1 MIYQTASE
9 VLTAIK
15 TGEYIGI
22 IAYEGASQ
30 IDGKPIVAI
39 FNRIVTDSD
48 NTKTG
53 AMVQSWIM
61 RSDMKPM
68 DALKTG
74 ADESVCG
81 ECPLRPINKAK
92 LKAEKKRPCYVKVW
106 QAPRSVYEAYKKG
119 RYLVAGVDFPQDIT
133 AAIFAGLA
141 VRFGSYGDPYA
152 VPLRFLAPI
161 ARLAANFTGYTH
173 QWNRP
178 DALPYQ
184 SITMAS
190 VDNESDMQTA
200 HESNWRTFRT
210 RDLSEPT
217 TKTEFICPASKEAGV
232 RTNCAACSL
241 CAGTT
246 KQAKSVVIAYH

>member
-1 MIYQTASE
+1 MMYSTVSE
-9 VLTAIK
+9 VLGAIK
-15 TGEYIGI
+15 KDKFKGI
-22 IAYEGASQ
+22 VVYKGPSQ

-61 RSDMKPM
+61 RSDIKPM

-74 ADESVCG
+74 ADSSVCG
-81 ECPLRPINKAK
+81 ECPLRPINKVK
-92 LKAEKKRPCYVKVW
+92 LKAEGKKPCYVKVW
-106 QAPRSVYEAYKKG
+106 QAPRSVYEAYKNG
-119 RYLVAGVDFPQDIT
+119 RYLRAGIDFPYSIMP
-133 AAIFAGLA
+133 AIFQGLA

-152 VPLRFLAPI
+152 VPLRFLMPI
-161 ARLAANFTGYTH
+161 AKAAKTFTGYSH

-178 DALPYQ
+178 DSLPYAA
-184 SITMAS
+184 ITMAS
-190 VDNESDMQTA
+190 VDNAIDMKAA
-200 HESNWRTFRT
+200 HNKGWRTFRT
-210 RDLSEPT
+210 RNLLEPT

>member
-1 MIYQTASE
+1 MYSTVSE
-9 VLTAIK
+9 VLGAIK
-15 TGEYIGI
+15 KDKFKGI
-22 IAYEGASQ
+22 VVYKGPSQ

-61 RSDMKPM
+61 RSDIKPM

-74 ADESVCG
+74 ADSSVCG
-81 ECPLRPINKAK
+81 ECPLRPINKVK
-92 LKAEKKRPCYVKVW
+92 LKAEGKKPCYVKVW
-106 QAPRSVYEAYKKG
+106 QAPRSVYEAYKNG
-119 RYLVAGVDFPQDIT
+119 RYLRAGIDFPYSIMP
-133 AAIFAGLA
+133 AIFQGLA

-152 VPLRFLAPI
+152 VPLRFLMPI
-161 ARLAANFTGYTH
+161 AKAAKTFTGYSH

-178 DALPYQ
+178 DSLPYAA
-184 SITMAS
+184 ITMAS
-190 VDNESDMQTA
+190 VDNAIDMKAA
-200 HESNWRTFRT
+200 HNKGWRTFRT
-210 RDLSEPT
+210 RNLLEPT